1 VVRRDP
7 FAMLPFCGYNMAD
20 YFAHWLDLGQKLQ
33 GSGARLPKIFCVN
46 WFRTDDNGKFVWPGF
61 GENARVLKWMLQR
74 IESQASGNEHVFG
87 ITPRFEDLD
96 WTGLAFSPDQF
107 ARITSIDPQ
116 AWKVE
121 LELHDQ
127 LFGQLSHGLPATLLG
142 IRAELESRLEQRRA
156 A

>member
-1 VVRRDP
+1 
-7 FAMLPFCGYNMAD
+7 
-20 YFAHWLDLGQKLQ
+20 
-33 GSGARLPKIFCVN
+33 
-46 WFRTDDNGKFVWPGF
+46 
-61 GENARVLKWMLQR
+61 MLQR

-116 AWKVE
+116 AWRVE

-142 IRAELESRLEQRRA
+142 IRAELESRLDQRRA